1 VSLSETKDKDPQEE
15 SSMMIR
21 ALTLAAGLAAASSAH
36 AGFVGWDM
44 RVDQAATDAAQ
55 GVAALAGSTV
65 YRMYA
70 VFDDADNVIVN
81 VFNAN
86 FSTTDGSTLW
96 QTPAP
101 FGSSVAPN
109 AGFFGFEP
117 TLQFDSFVT
126 LNQLSTPTGTT
137 TVTLDNDFAWSGNGV
152 AAGGWFNSSPPNLL
166 GASVQNG
173 SVWETLVG
181 QFTVIGG
188 GSREIPGPTTNGDG
202 RWSGLAGITFNKG
215 IGTTTVQLADQGFIP
230 TPGAMAL
237 FGIAGLT
244 AARRRRSA

>member
-1 VSLSETKDKDPQEE
+1 
-15 SSMMIR
+15 MIR

-44 RVDQAATDAAQ
+44 RVDAAATSAAQ
-55 GVAALAGSTV
+55 GVAALAGATV

-70 VFDDADNVIVN
+70 VFDDADNVVVN

-86 FSTTDGSTLW
+86 FSTTNGSTLW

-101 FGSSVAPN
+101 FGGSVAPN
-109 AGFFGFEP
+109 SGFFGFDP

-126 LNQLSTPTGTT
+126 LNELSNTGST
-137 TVTLDNDFAWSGNGV
+137 TVTLDNDFAWSANGV
-152 AAGGWFNSSPPNLL
+152 AAGGWFNSSPPNLK

-181 QFTVIGG
+181 QFTVVGG
-188 GSREIPGPTTNGDG
+188 TREIPGPTGNGDG
-202 RWSGLAGITFNKG
+202 NWAGLAGITFNKG

-237 FGIAGLT
+237 FGLAGLT
-244 AARRRRSA
+244 ASRRRRSA

>member
-1 VSLSETKDKDPQEE
+1 
-15 SSMMIR
+15 MMIR

-44 RVDQAATDAAQ
+44 RVDSAATAAAN
-55 GVAALAGSTV
+55 GVAGLETATV

-70 VFDDADNVIVN
+70 VFDDGGNVVVN

-86 FSTTDGSTLW
+86 FGTTDGSTLW

-101 FGSSVAPN
+101 FGGTVAPN
-109 AGFFGFEP
+109 AGFFGFDA

-126 LNQLSTPTGTT
+126 LGELSNNGTT
-137 TVTLDNDFAWSGNGV
+137 SIAPDADFAWAANGV
-152 AAGGWFNSSPPNLL
+152 AAGGWFNNNPPNLL
-166 GASVQNG
+166 GESVQNG

-181 QFTVIGG
+181 QFTVLGG
-188 GSREIPGPTTNGDG
+188 TRDLPGPTGNGDG
-202 RWSGLAGITFNKG
+202 RWEGLASITFNQG
-215 IGTTTVQLADQGFIP
+215 IGTATTQLADQGFIP

-244 AARRRRSA
+244 ASRRRRSA